1 MDQADIRTSV
11 TSSEFWWAASAAE
24 LKFLLYGRES
34 RSFKSKAGRESL
46 IVKSV
51 QPRDPGIKSDR

>member
-24 LKFLLYGRES
+24 LKFLLYAPRVSVQEFQIES
-34 RSFKSKAGRESL
+34 GTRIL
-46 IVKSV
+46 KSV
-51 QPRDPGIKSDR
+51 QLRDPGIKSDR